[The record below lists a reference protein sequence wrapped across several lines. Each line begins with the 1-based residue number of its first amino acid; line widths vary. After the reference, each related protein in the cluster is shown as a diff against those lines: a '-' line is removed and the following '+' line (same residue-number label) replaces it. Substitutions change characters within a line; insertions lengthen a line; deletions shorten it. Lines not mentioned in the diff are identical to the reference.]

1 MPVSIRTAR
10 LLAVAAAGSMIA
22 LSAFVAPT
30 IVHGQA
36 GGAAAPGAG
45 AGAAAA
51 GPVDL
56 GNTMSSMNR
65 AFRGMRGQVS
75 DASKNASTLDLVLTL
90 QRESVNAKS
99 AVPPMLANLPEA
111 EKTTKVAAYR
121 KEMNKLIR
129 QELDLEEQLLAGDNT
144 KANETIQAIAATMNE
159 GHGEFRPQRGRGG
172 AGRGGAGRGGAGAP
186 PAQ

>member
-1 MPVSIRTAR
+1 
-10 LLAVAAAGSMIA
+10 MIA

-36 GGAAAPGAG
+36 GGSAAPGAG

-56 GNTMSSMNR
+56 GNTMNAMNR
-65 AFRGMRGQVS
+65 AFRGIRGQVT
-75 DASKNASTLDLVLTL
+75 DASKNSSSLDLVLTL

-129 QELDLEEQLLAGDNT
+129 QELDLEDQLLSGDNT
-144 KANETIQAIAATMNE
+144 KANEAIQAIAATMNE
-159 GHGEFRPQRGRGG
+159 GHGEFRPPRGGGRGRGG
-172 AGRGGAGRGGAGAP
+172 AGGAPAGGAP

>member
-1 MPVSIRTAR
+1 
-10 LLAVAAAGSMIA
+10 MIA

-65 AFRGMRGQVS
+65 AFRGIRGQVT
-75 DASKNASTLDLVLTL
+75 DASKNSSSLDLVLTL

-129 QELDLEEQLLAGDNT
+129 QELDLEDQLLSGDNT
-144 KANETIQAIAATMNE
+144 KANETFQAIGATMNE
-159 GHGEFRPQRGRGG
+159 GHGEFRPPRGGGRGRGG
-172 AGRGGAGRGGAGAP
+172 AGGAPAGGAP